1 MSALLAIA
9 AALVLR
15 GASLW
20 AVHRDLPAS
29 MRSTVRY
36 TPPGGSNEGFGR
48 AEVAMRPAAEWA
60 QEMAAWRGM
69 RGITH
74 LSVHTVGLGLTTPAA
89 HVEMLERFKKEA
101 LGQFG
106 S

>member
-1 MSALLAIA
+1 
-9 AALVLR
+9 
-15 GASLW
+15 
-20 AVHRDLPAS
+20 
-29 MRSTVRY
+29 
-36 TPPGGSNEGFGR
+36 
-48 AEVAMRPAAEWA
+48 MRPAAQWV
-60 QEMAAWRGM
+60 QEMAAWRGT

-89 HVEMLERFKKEA
+89 RVEMLERFKKEA